1 MPSLRKLV
9 FASVVATVV
18 LLFAANS
25 GWGQNVYGTIAGTV
39 SDSSGAAIANAN
51 VTLTNLDTNEKRNME
66 TDASGNYTFVNILP
80 GKYKVEAEKSGFK
93 KVVRQPIL
101 VQVESGLKVDLT
113 MQVGAVTETVEVSA
127 EAPLLQ
133 PETNSLGQV
142 VEQRVVTEL
151 PLNGRNP
158 LALVAMSPGVVPQG
172 QPSAGNSSTSNPV
185 GANPFALGDFQVG
198 GGMSGQSQILIDGAP
213 TNGAYLNVV
222 TVIPTQDAIEEFKV
236 QTNNLGPEYGRF
248 AGGVINLNTKSG
260 TNSFHGSAYNFLR
273 NKVLNANDFFANANG
288 IERPPFT
295 QNQFGANVGGPVLK
309 DKLFF
314 FSSYEGFRQRK
325 GSLIQTFVPT
335 AAERAGD
342 FRVVGSSNTSALL
355 DIYTPYSSS
364 SCSGATAPTICRTQF
379 FPQPSAG
386 IATVPGPNGPVDAF
400 NAACTTPGGCP
411 NVIPTALLDQTSLAL
426 LSYFPTPTPGLANN
440 PNGNFATAFSTGGD
454 TNQYNERIDY
464 NLSEKQRIF
473 GRYTHNY
480 ILSLPDAPFSQICT
494 DRCTETTTA
503 HQVSLGDT
511 YSFSPKTI
519 LDVHIAY
526 TRYVYLR
533 TPLSQGIDLSKF
545 GANWKALT
553 PEMTYTHIPQVCVS
567 NSNGDNHWGGGWCAQ
582 GTGSGIGAWDDTLSL
597 NPMVSHIMGK
607 HNFKAGFEFRLLR
620 NNYYQSN
627 NPAGLLQFNAK
638 MTAANPA
645 NGNNA
650 PAGSTVINGTP
661 SCTTAT
667 ATTPC
672 ESGNGFAAF
681 LLGAGDSG
689 SFVEPA
695 RTADQNL
702 YKAFYVGDTYQLT
715 RKITLNLGV
724 RVDLQGDWTERFNR
738 IVALNTTETSP
749 LLTIDPALG
758 SVVNPATGQ
767 TFANLKGGYD
777 LVASSRHS
785 SRSAFPSWNH
795 AEPRLGI
802 SYQFDKNTV
811 IRTGYGIFYL
821 PVDVRWNDAPHNLFI
836 NSFSTPWQAV
846 QPDGVT
852 PLNVL
857 SNPVPL
863 GIIPPFG
870 RNQALIDVQGN
881 GNEAA
886 LPNNPAPYVQQWNF
900 DIQRQFPGNL
910 LFDIAYAGS
919 KGTHLPMHDQNL
931 NQMPD
936 QFLPTGAACAP
947 ATSTTPFCANNPGA
961 LQALT
966 TLTKIVSNPFAGN
979 CTGCTGPLQSGDMG
993 TQDTVKQGQLLLPFP
1008 QFDGI
1013 AMAEPDNRDSIYHS
1027 MQLKVQKRFSAGAQ
1041 VLATYTVSK
1050 LIDNTN
1056 SEINWLEASPVS
1068 WNDTNAN
1075 NLRSQRSLDAFDVP
1089 QRLVLGAVLDMP
1101 FGRGKKYGSNL
1112 NGVANKLVS
1121 GWGVDTIVTF
1131 QRGFPIIIGG
1141 CPGPLSNSNIPNVGC
1156 ARPDRTAMSHN
1167 TSGSLQQRLDQ
1178 WFDTSVYTK
1187 PTDYSYG
1194 SDSRTEP
1201 NIRSDG
1207 VKNFDFAFFKN
1218 TKFGRDEKLGA
1229 EFRGEF
1235 FNGFNH
1241 PQFLPPDSNFSS
1253 STFGRITGGSQY
1265 NLPRTIQFA
1274 LRFTF

>member
-1 MPSLRKLV
+1 MPNLRKLV
-9 FASVVATVV
+9 FTSLVVTVILAFMAT
-18 LLFAANS
+18 A

-39 SDSSGAAIANAN
+39 TDSSGAAIADAN
-51 VTLTNLDTNEKRNME
+51 VTLTNMDTSESHSMKS
-66 TDASGNYTFVNILP
+66 DASGNYTFVNILP
-80 GKYKVEAEKSGFK
+80 GRYKVEAEKSGFK
-93 KVVRQPIL
+93 KFVRQPIL
-101 VQVESGLKVDLT
+101 VQIESGLKVDITL
-113 MQVGAVTETVEVSA
+113 QVGAQTETVEVSA
-127 EAPLLQ
+127 EVPLLQ

-142 VEQRVVTEL
+142 VEQRTVTDL

-158 LALVAMSPGVVPQG
+158 LALVGLVPGVVPQG
-172 QPSAGNSSTSNPV
+172 QPSAGNSSMGNPV
-185 GANPFALGDFQVG
+185 GANPFALGDFQIG
-198 GGMSGQSQILIDGAP
+198 GGMAGQSQILLDGVP

-222 TVIPTQDAIEEFKV
+222 TVIPSQDVIEEFKV

-248 AGGVINLNTKSG
+248 AGGVINLSTKSG
-260 TNSFHGSAYNFLR
+260 TNTFHGSAFEFLR
-273 NKVLNANDFFANANG
+273 NKVLNANDFFANSSG
-288 IERPPFT
+288 IARPPFT
-295 QNQFGANVGGPVLK
+295 QNQFGANVGGPVFK

-314 FSSYEGFRQRK
+314 FSSYDGFRLRK
-325 GSLIQTFVPT
+325 GNIFQTWVPT
-335 AAERAGD
+335 AAERSGD
-342 FRVVGSSNTSALL
+342 FSQIGSSNLSSALT
-355 DIYTPYSSS
+355 IYDPQTSTNCTSSN
-364 SCSGATAPTICRTQF
+364 ATCRTAF
-379 FPQPSAG
+379 AG
-386 IATVPGPNGPVDAF
+386 NI
-400 NAACTTPGGCP
+400 
-411 NVIPTALLDQTSLAL
+411 IPTNRIDPTAQAL
-426 LSYFPTPTPGLANN
+426 LSYFPMPNQTNN
-440 PNGNFATAFSTGGD
+440 PNGNFATAFSSGGD
-454 TNQYNERIDY
+454 VDQYNERIDY

-473 GRYTHNY
+473 GRYTHNH

-494 DRCTETTTA
+494 DRCTEDTKA
-503 HQVSLGDT
+503 HQISLGDT
-511 YSFSPKTI
+511 YSFSPTTI
-519 LDVHIAY
+519 LDVHIGY

-545 GANWKALT
+545 GPNWAALA

-567 NSNGDNHWGGGWCAQ
+567 NNSGDNHWGGGWCAQ
-582 GTGSGIGAWDDTLSL
+582 GTGSGIGAWDDTLSI

-607 HNFKAGFEFRLLR
+607 HNLKAGFEFRMLR

-638 MTAANPA
+638 MTAANP
-645 NGNNA
+645 NDPNNPSA
-650 PAGSTVINGTP
+650 GVSGST
-661 SCTTAT
+661 
-667 ATTPC
+667 
-672 ESGNGFAAF
+672 GNGFASF
-681 LLGAGDSG
+681 LLGYGDSG

-715 RKITLNLGV
+715 RKITLNLGL

-738 IVALNTTETSP
+738 IVAFNPTEASP
-749 LLTIDPALG
+749 LLTIDPALA
-758 SVVNPATGQ
+758 STVNPATGQ

-785 SRSAFPSWNH
+785 SRMAFPDWNH

-836 NSFSTPWQAV
+836 NSFSTPWQTA
-846 QPDGVT
+846 QPNGVT
-852 PLNVL
+852 PLNTL
-857 SNPVPL
+857 FNPEPL

-900 DIQRQFPGNL
+900 DIQRQLPGNT

-936 QFLPTGAACAP
+936 KFLPSGAPSA
-947 ATSTTPFCANNPGA
+947 ANTAIINN
-961 LQALT
+961 LT
-966 TLTKIVSNPFAGN
+966 QIVPNPFAGN
-979 CTGCTGPLQSGDMG
+979 CTGCTGPLQSGSMG
-993 TQDTVKQGQLLLPFP
+993 TVATVKQGQLLLPFP
-1008 QFDGI
+1008 QFDGV

-1068 WNDTNAN
+1068 WNDANAN
-1075 NLRSQRSLDAFDVP
+1075 NLRSERSLDAFDVP
-1089 QRLVLGAVLDMP
+1089 QRLVLGSVLDLP
-1101 FGRGKKYGSNL
+1101 FGRGKKFGSNL

-1121 GWGVDTIVTF
+1121 GWGVDTIITF
-1131 QRGFPIIIGG
+1131 QSGFPIIIGG
-1141 CPGPLSNSNIPNVGC
+1141 CPGPLSNSGIPNTGC
-1156 ARPDRTAMSHN
+1156 ARPNRTAPSHQ
-1167 TSGSLQQRLDQ
+1167 TSGSVNQRLAD
-1178 WFDTSVYTK
+1178 WFDTTVFTK
-1187 PTDYSYG
+1187 PTDFSYG
-1194 SDSRTEP
+1194 NDSRTEP
-1201 NIRSDG
+1201 NIRTDG
-1207 VKNFDFAFFKN
+1207 VRNFDFAFFKN
-1218 TKFGRDEKLGA
+1218 TKFGPDERLGA
-1229 EFRGEF
+1229 EFRAEF

-1241 PQFLPPDSNFSS
+1241 PQFNPPDSGFGDSN
-1253 STFGRITGGSQY
+1253 FGRVSSQY
-1265 NLPRTIQFA
+1265 NLPRLIQFG

>member
-1 MPSLRKLV
+1 MANLGKLALI
-9 FASVVATVV
+9 FLVAVVV
-18 LLFAANS
+18 LALTPPA
-25 GWGQNVYGTIAGTV
+25 GWGQNVYGTMAGTV
-39 SDSSGAAIANAN
+39 TDTSGAAVANAT
-51 VTLTNLDTNEKRNME
+51 VTLTNLDNAQKHSIE
-66 TDASGNYTFVNILP
+66 TDASGNYTFVSILP
-80 GKYKVEAEKSGFK
+80 GRYKLEGEKTGFK
-93 KVVRQPIL
+93 KFLREPIE
-101 VQVESGLKVDLT
+101 VQIESGLRVDIAL
-113 MQVGAVTETVEVSA
+113 QVGAQTETVEVTS
-127 EAPLLQ
+127 EVPLLQ

-142 VEQRVVTEL
+142 VEQRTVTEL

-158 LALVAMSPGVVPQG
+158 LALVELVPGVVPQG

-198 GGMSGQSQILIDGAP
+198 GGMAGQSAILIDGAP

-222 TVIPTQDAIEEFKV
+222 TVVPSQDVIEEFKV

-248 AGGVINLNTKSG
+248 AGGVINLSTKSG
-260 TNSFHGSAYNFLR
+260 SNTFHGSGFEFLR
-273 NKVLNANDFFANANG
+273 NKVLNANDFFANENG
-288 IERPPFT
+288 IQRPPFT
-295 QNQFGANVGGPVLK
+295 QNQFGANVGGPVFK

-314 FSSYEGFRQRK
+314 FSAYDGFRLRK
-325 GSLIQTFVPT
+325 GSLFQTWVPT
-335 AAERAGD
+335 AAERTGD
-342 FRVVGSSNTSALL
+342 FSQIGSSNTSSVLT
-355 DIYTPYSSS
+355 IYDPTTSGVGANAGTPCNSSN
-364 SCSGATAPTICRTQF
+364 TACRT
-379 FPQPSAG
+379 
-386 IATVPGPNGPVDAF
+386 AF
-400 NAACTTPGGCP
+400 IGNI
-411 NVIPTALLDQTSLAL
+411 IPTNRIDPTAQAL
-426 LSYFPTPTPGLANN
+426 LSYFPMPNQTNN

-454 TNQYNERIDY
+454 VDQYNERIDY

-473 GRYTHNY
+473 GRYTHNH

-511 YSFSPKTI
+511 FSFSPKTI
-519 LDVHIAY
+519 LDMHIGY

-545 GANWKALT
+545 GANWAALA

-567 NSNGDNHWGGGWCAQ
+567 NNSGDTHWGGGWCAQ
-582 GTGSGIGAWDDTLSL
+582 GTGSGIGAWDDTLSIM
-597 NPMVSHIMGK
+597 PSVSHIMGK
-607 HNFKAGFEFRLLR
+607 HNLKAGFEFRLLR

-638 MTAANPA
+638 MTAANP
-645 NGNNA
+645 NDPSNPNA
-650 PAGSTVINGTP
+650 GTNGST
-661 SCTTAT
+661 
-667 ATTPC
+667 
-672 ESGNGFAAF
+672 GNGFASF
-681 LLGAGDSG
+681 LLGYGDSG

-715 RKITLNLGV
+715 RKLTLNLGL

-738 IVALNTTETSP
+738 IVAFNPTEASP

-758 SVVNPATGQ
+758 STVNPATGK

-777 LVASSRHS
+777 LVDSTRHS
-785 SRSAFPSWNH
+785 SRMAFPDWNH
-795 AEPRLGI
+795 VEPRLGI

-836 NSFSTPWQAV
+836 NSFSTPWQTA
-846 QPDGVT
+846 QSNGVT
-852 PLNVL
+852 PLNPL
-857 SNPVPL
+857 SNPEPL

-900 DIQRQFPGNL
+900 DIQRQFPGNTL
-910 LFDIAYAGS
+910 LDIAYAGS

-936 QFLPTGAACAP
+936 QFLPSGAPSA
-947 ATSTTPFCANNPGA
+947 ANTAIINS
-961 LQALT
+961 LT
-966 TLTKIVSNPFAGN
+966 QIVPNPFAGN
-979 CTGCTGPLQSGDMG
+979 CAGCTGPLQSGNMG
-993 TQDTVKQGQLLLPFP
+993 TVATVKQGQLLLPFP
-1008 QFDGI
+1008 QFDGVS
-1013 AMAEPDNRDSIYHS
+1013 MAEPDNRDSIYHS

-1041 VLATYTVSK
+1041 LLATYTVSK
-1050 LIDNTN
+1050 LIDDTN

-1068 WNDTNAN
+1068 WNDSNAN

-1089 QRLVLGAVLDMP
+1089 QRLVLGAVLDLP
-1101 FGRGKKYGSNL
+1101 FGHGKKYASNV
-1112 NGVANKLVS
+1112 NGVADKLVS
-1121 GWGVDTIVTF
+1121 GWGIDTIITF

-1141 CPGPLSNSNIPNVGC
+1141 CPGPQSNSGIPNAGC
-1156 ARPDRTAMSHN
+1156 DRPDRTALSHQ
-1167 TSGSLQQRLDQ
+1167 TSGSVGQRLTE
-1178 WFDTSVYTK
+1178 WFDTSVFTK
-1187 PTDYSYG
+1187 PTDFGYG
-1194 SDSRTEP
+1194 NDSRTEP
-1201 NIRSDG
+1201 NIRTDG
-1207 VKNFDFAFFKN
+1207 VKNFDFAFFKD
-1218 TKFGRDEKLGA
+1218 TKFGPDQRLGA
-1229 EFRGEF
+1229 QFRAEF

-1241 PQFLPPDSNFSS
+1241 PQFNPPDSGFGDANFGHV
-1253 STFGRITGGSQY
+1253 TSQY
-1265 NLPRTIQFA
+1265 NLPRLIQFA

>member
-1 MPSLRKLV
+1 MPSFRKLA
-9 FASVVATVV
+9 FASLVAMVA

-25 GWGQNVYGTIAGTV
+25 GWGQNVYGTIAGIV
-39 SDSSGAAIANAN
+39 SDSSGAAIADAN
-51 VTLTNLDTNEKRNME
+51 VTLTNMDTAESHTMKS
-66 TDASGNYTFVNILP
+66 DASGNYTFVNILP

-93 KVVRQPIL
+93 KFVRQPIL
-101 VQVESGLKVDLT
+101 VQIESGIKVDITL
-113 MQVGAVTETVEVSA
+113 QVGAQTETVEVSA

-142 VEQRVVTEL
+142 VEQRDVTEL

-158 LALVAMSPGVVPQG
+158 LALVELVPGVVPQG
-172 QPSAGNSSTSNPV
+172 QPSAGNSSMGNPV

-198 GGMSGQSQILIDGAP
+198 GGMSGQSAILIDGTP

-222 TVIPTQDAIEEFKV
+222 TVVPSQDVIEEFKV

-248 AGGVINLNTKSG
+248 AGGVINLSTKSG
-260 TNSFHGSAYNFLR
+260 SNTFHGSGFEFLR
-273 NKVLNANDFFANANG
+273 NKDLNANDFFANKDG
-288 IERPPFT
+288 IARPPFT

-314 FSSYEGFRQRK
+314 FSAYDGFRLRK
-325 GSLIQTFVPT
+325 GNIFQTWVPT
-335 AAERAGD
+335 QAERNGD
-342 FRVVGSSNTSALL
+342 FSCTTGPNSCSSNLSTVNTIYDPTTS
-355 DIYTPYSSS
+355 TNCTSSN
-364 SCSGATAPTICRTQF
+364 ATCRT
-379 FPQPSAG
+379 
-386 IATVPGPNGPVDAF
+386 AF
-400 NAACTTPGGCP
+400 TGNI
-411 NVIPTALLDQTSLAL
+411 IPTNRIDPTAQAL
-426 LSYFPTPTPGLANN
+426 LSYFPMPNSTSS
-440 PNGNFATAFSTGGD
+440 NGNFATAFSSGGD
-454 TNQYNERIDY
+454 VDQYNERIDY
-464 NLSEKQRIF
+464 NLSEKQRIY
-473 GRYTHNY
+473 GRYTHNH

-503 HQVSLGDT
+503 NQISLGDT
-511 YSFSPKTI
+511 YSFSPTTI
-519 LDVHIAY
+519 LDLHIGY

-545 GANWKALT
+545 GPNWKALT

-567 NSNGDNHWGGGWCAQ
+567 DNSGDDHWGGGWCAQ
-582 GTGSGIGAWDDTLSL
+582 GTGSGIGAWDDTLSI
-597 NPMVSHIMGK
+597 NPNVSHIMGK
-607 HNFKAGFEFRLLR
+607 HNLKAGFEFRMLR

-638 MTAANPA
+638 MTAANPLDS
-645 NGNNA
+645 NNPNA
-650 PAGSTVINGTP
+650 GTAGST
-661 SCTTAT
+661 
-667 ATTPC
+667 
-672 ESGNGFAAF
+672 GNGFASF
-681 LLGAGDSG
+681 LLGYGDSG

-738 IVALNTTETSP
+738 IVALNTTEASP
-749 LLTIDPALG
+749 LLTIDPALATT
-758 SVVNPATGQ
+758 VNPANGQ

-777 LVASSRHS
+777 LVASSRHPG
-785 SRSAFPSWNH
+785 RSAFPSWNH
-795 AEPRLGI
+795 VEPRLGI

-811 IRTGYGIFYL
+811 IRTGYGLFYL

-836 NSFSTPWQAV
+836 NSFSTPWTTAQA
-846 QPDGVT
+846 DGVT
-852 PLNVL
+852 PANVL
-857 SNPVPL
+857 SNPEPL

-900 DIQRQFPGNL
+900 DIQRQLPGNT

-936 QFLPTGAACAP
+936 QFLPIGAP
-947 ATSTTPFCANNPGA
+947 STADVSN
-961 LQALT
+961 
-966 TLTKIVSNPFAGN
+966 LTKLVPNPFAGN
-979 CTGCTGPLQSGDMG
+979 CTGCTGPLQSGSMG
-993 TQDTVKQGQLLLPFP
+993 TQNMVKQGQLLLPFP

-1027 MQLKVQKRFSAGAQ
+1027 MQLKVQKRFTAGAQ
-1041 VLATYTVSK
+1041 LLATYTVSK
-1050 LIDNTN
+1050 LIDDTN

-1068 WNDTNAN
+1068 WNDSNAN
-1075 NLRSQRSLDAFDVP
+1075 NLRSQRSLDTFDVP

-1101 FGRGKKYGSNL
+1101 FGRGKKYASNV
-1112 NGVANKLVS
+1112 NGVMDKLVS
-1121 GWGVDTIVTF
+1121 GWGLDTIVTF

-1141 CPGPLSNSNIPNVGC
+1141 CPGPLSNSGIPNAGC
-1156 ARPDRTAMSHN
+1156 DRPDRTALSHN
-1167 TSGSLQQRLDQ
+1167 MSGSVASRLNE
-1178 WFDTSVYTK
+1178 WFDTSVFTK
-1187 PTDYSYG
+1187 PTTFGYG
-1194 SDSRTEP
+1194 TDSRTEP
-1201 NIRSDG
+1201 NIRTDG

-1218 TKFGRDEKLGA
+1218 TKFGPDDRLGA
-1229 EFRGEF
+1229 EFRAEF

-1241 PQFLPPDSNFSS
+1241 PQFNPPDSGFGDANFGQVS
-1253 STFGRITGGSQY
+1253 SQY
-1265 NLPRTIQFA
+1265 NLPRLIQFA